1 MEKYVAQGNPRTG
14 AEHKPIGEGGISE
27 SHGEGR
33 GGKEMMNKNLN
44 EMEKLK

>member
-1 MEKYVAQGNPRTG
+1 VEKCVAQVNPRTA
-14 AEHKPIGEGGISE
+14 AENKPIGECGISE

-33 GGKEMMNKNLN
+33 GMKEMMNRNLN